1 MKNQL
6 SLNIKTP
13 CQENFNK
20 FAPTPK
26 GGFCGSCEKEVI
38 DFTKFENSEI
48 AKYFKTE
55 NKQDTCGRFKAS
67 QLNTP
72 SPIPQQRKRYSL
84 LTGIGLA
91 CLSLFTFNMA
101 QAQDAKT
108 ISKTSDSDL
117 AINTSK
123 FKNNI
128 LVKGNISED
137 SLPLPGVNILLEGTG
152 IGTTSDFDGNFTFP
166 QKLKK
171 GDVLIFSSVGM
182 DSQKIVI
189 ESKDASK
196 TIDLKVNMEMDSV
209 ILMGKIAVKEV
220 YKSNRTK

>member
-1 MKNQL
+1 M
-6 SLNIKTP
+6 T
-13 CQENFNK
+13 
-20 FAPTPK
+20 
-26 GGFCGSCEKEVI
+26 
-38 DFTKFENSEI
+38 
-48 AKYFKTE
+48 
-55 NKQDTCGRFKAS
+55 
-67 QLNTP
+67 
-72 SPIPQQRKRYSL
+72 
-84 LTGIGLA
+84 
-91 CLSLFTFNMA
+91 
-101 QAQDAKT
+101 QAQDVKT

-128 LVKGNISED
+128 LVKGNIFED

-196 TIDLKVNMEMDSV
+196 AIDLKVNMKMDSV